1 MDDTNELRGTITG
14 EVFQEDTIDGAV
26 FQENP
31 DAWGYHLVIDARGC
45 NSNILSG
52 NTLRQWVHELVE
64 LIDMVAY
71 GKPMIEHFAK
81 HDPLKAGY
89 TLVQMI
95 ETSAITGHFV
105 DLNGG
110 AYIDIFSCKPF
121 NIQKVMDH
129 LLKYFEPKDVFVG
142 ASYRGVFTDERFGA
156 TA

>member
-1 MDDTNELRGTITG
+1 
-14 EVFQEDTIDGAV
+14 
-26 FQENP
+26 
-31 DAWGYHLVIDARGC
+31 
-45 NSNILSG
+45 
-52 NTLRQWVHELVE
+52 
-64 LIDMVAY
+64 MVAY
-71 GKPMIEHFAK
+71 GKAMIEHFAK

-121 NIQKVMDH
+121 NIQTVMEH
-129 LLKYFEPKDVFVG
+129 FVKFFEPKDVFVG
-142 ASYRGVFTDERFGA
+142 ASYRGVFTDDSHGA

>member
-1 MDDTNELRGTITG
+1 MNNTNELRGTIAF
-14 EVFQEDTIDGAV
+14 EV

-31 DAWGYHLVIDARGC
+31 NAWGYHLVIDARGC
-45 NSNILSG
+45 NDSCKSG
-52 NTLRQWVHELVE
+52 DALTTWVHELVE

-71 GKPMIEHFAK
+71 GKPMVEHFAK

-89 TLVQMI
+89 TVIQMI

-121 NIQKVMDH
+121 DVQKVLDH

-142 ASYRGVFTDERFGA
+142 ASYRGVFTDDSYGA

>member
-1 MDDTNELRGTITG
+1 MEDINVLRGTIAG
-14 EVFQEDTIDGAV
+14 EV

-31 DAWGYHLVIDARGC
+31 DAWGYHLIIDACGC
-45 NSNILSG
+45 NNNCKSG
-52 NTLRQWVHELVE
+52 DALTAWVQELVE

-71 GKPMIEHFAK
+71 GKPMVEHFAK

-95 ETSAITGHFV
+95 ETSAITAHFV

-121 NIQKVMDH
+121 NVRTVMEH
-129 LLKYFEPKDVFVG
+129 FVEYFDPEDVLVG
-142 ASYRGVFTDERFGA
+142 ASYRGVFTDDSYGA

>member
-1 MDDTNELRGTITG
+1 MNMEDTNVLRGTVAG
-14 EVFQEDTIDGAV
+14 EV

-31 DAWGYHLVIDARGC
+31 DAWGYHLIIDACGC
-45 NSNILSG
+45 NDNIKSG
-52 NTLRQWVHELVE
+52 DALTAWVQELVE

-71 GKPMIEHFAK
+71 GKPMVEHFAK

-95 ETSAITGHFV
+95 ETSAINGHFV

-121 NIQKVMDH
+121 NARTVMEH
-129 LLKYFEPKDVFVG
+129 FVEYFDPEDMLVG
-142 ASYRGVFTDERFGA
+142 ASYRGVFTDDDAHGA
-156 TA
+156 TS

>member
-1 MDDTNELRGTITG
+1 MEDTNELRGTIAG
-14 EVFQEDTIDGAV
+14 EV

-45 NSNILSG
+45 NDSCKSG
-52 NTLRQWVHELVE
+52 DALTTWVHELVE

-71 GKPMIEHFAK
+71 GAPMIEHFAK

-89 TLVQMI
+89 TVIQMI

-121 NIQKVMDH
+121 DIQTVMEH
-129 LLKYFEPKDVFVG
+129 FVKYFEPKDVFVG
-142 ASYRGVFTDERFGA
+142 ASYRGVFTDDSHGA